1 MKKQHFF
8 SFVLATLS
16 FVAAKSLEEVGV
28 ENYYYQ
34 KATNF
39 YKEDGY
45 FDLIHP
51 TEVNLLPMGVSSFS
65 DLTSMDSTH
74 LVGIEPNSGDVVF
87 LDLIDYSISSKLSLG
102 SDHKFVAVSKIDSTL
117 ILMDSESK
125 VYFLLPPYDVNS
137 FASSIN
143 TKENFNSVGICLHQS
158 TKRLFLISEVQEKEE
173 GQFSSFL
180 YAFNLNRNQLK
191 DEPIFEINSTDIETF
206 ALNNNLSLP
215 ITFVTNS
222 GDTIQGLDFNPSA
235 IAVHPKTNEIYIL
248 SSTDR
253 SLIVYNQFGEIVNY
267 TTLDSSIF
275 PKPTGMTFQENGDLL
290 ISNSELLNPSIVKL
304 KWNKLYQSLE
314 GHGLIFG
321 R

>member
-1 MKKQHFF
+1 VKKHYFF
-8 SFVLATLS
+8 SFVLAALS
-16 FVAAKSLEEVGV
+16 FVAAKSLEKAGV

-51 TEVNLLPMGVSSFS
+51 SEINILPMGVSSFS
-65 DLTSMDSTH
+65 DLTLMDSSH
-74 LVGIEPNSGDVVF
+74 LVGIEPISGNVVF
-87 LDLIDYSISSKLSLG
+87 LDINNYSISSQLSLG
-102 SDHKFVAVSKIDSTL
+102 SDFRFQAISRIDSTL
-117 ILMDSESK
+117 ILMDSENK
-125 VYFLLPPYDVNS
+125 VHFLVPPYDINS
-137 FASSIN
+137 FVSSNETI
-143 TKENFNSVGICLHQS
+143 ENFHSSGICLHES

-173 GQFSSFL
+173 GQFSSYL
-180 YAFNLNRNQLK
+180 YAFNLNKNKLS
-191 DEPIFEINSTDIETF
+191 DEPLFEINLTDIETF
-206 ALNNNLSLP
+206 AIKNNLSLP
-215 ITFVTNS
+215 TTIVSNS
-222 GDTIQGLDFNPSA
+222 GDTIQGLDLNPSA

-248 SSTDR
+248 SSDR
-253 SLIVYNQFGEIVNY
+253 SLIVYNQFGEVVNF
-267 TTLDSSIF
+267 TLLDASIF
-275 PKPTGMTFQENGDLL
+275 SKPTGMTFQENGDLL

>member
-1 MKKQHFF
+1 MKKHYYF
-8 SFVLATLS
+8 SFVLAALS
-16 FVAAKSLEEVGV
+16 FVAAKSLEEAGI

-51 TEVNLLPMGVSSFS
+51 SEINVLPMGVSSFS
-65 DLTSMDSTH
+65 DLTLMDSSH
-74 LVGIEPNSGDVVF
+74 LVGIEPTSGNVVF
-87 LDLIDYSISSKLSLG
+87 LDVNNFSISSQLSLG
-102 SDHKFVAVSKIDSTL
+102 SGFRFEAISRIDSTL
-117 ILMDSESK
+117 ILMDSENK
-125 VYFLLPPYDVNS
+125 VHFLLPPYDRNS
-137 FASSIN
+137 FLSSN
-143 TKENFNSVGICLHQS
+143 ETKENFHSAGICLHES

-180 YAFNLNRNQLK
+180 YAFNLNKNQLR
-191 DEPIFEINSTDIETF
+191 DEPLFEVNLTDIETF
-206 ALNNNLSLP
+206 AINNNLSLP
-215 ITFVTNS
+215 ATSVTNT

-253 SLIVYNQFGEIVNY
+253 SLIVYNQFGEIVNF

-275 PKPTGMTFQENGDLL
+275 SKPTGMTFQENGDLL
-290 ISNSELLNPSIVKL
+290 ISNSDLLNPSIVKL